1 MRVLLVRIG
10 LSFWMMIPVTFR
22 GQAEY
27 EREQDEGDHSLFFG
41 RKNETV
47 PERIKP
53 RPPNSLQFCF
63 LGFTRAERYFRLML
77 RS

>member
-10 LSFWMMIPVTFR
+10 PNVRMTIAVTFR
-22 GQAEY
+22 GQSEN
-27 EREQDEGDHSLFFG
+27 ECEQDECDHSLFFG

-47 PERIKP
+47 PECIKS
-53 RPPNSLQFCF
+53 RPPISLQFCF